1 MPEPEVYLHGKFVPA
16 SQAHLNI
23 YDFGIVLGATI
34 TDQLR
39 TLAKVPP
46 CPNPRSTYM
55 ASSSPLPKLI

>member
-1 MPEPEVYLHGKFVPA
+1 MPEPEVYLHGKFVRS

-39 TLAKVPP
+39 TFA
-46 CPNPRSTYM
+46 T
-55 ASSSPLPKLI
+55 SPIA